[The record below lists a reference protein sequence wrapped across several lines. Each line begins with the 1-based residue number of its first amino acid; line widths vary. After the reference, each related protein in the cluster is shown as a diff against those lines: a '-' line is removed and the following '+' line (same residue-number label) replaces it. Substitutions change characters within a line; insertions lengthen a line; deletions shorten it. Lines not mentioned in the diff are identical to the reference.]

1 MGEVAA
7 TGPAASNHR
16 DSAGPL
22 GSGRVP
28 RLQRSD
34 QVQEPLWPD
43 ADPSP
48 WPEVGPEA
56 EDPFDGGVVCRYR
69 RKT

>member
-1 MGEVAA
+1 MGKVWLVWAHVLLLCAREAKE
-7 TGPAASNHR
+7 GLP
-16 DSAGPL
+16 
-22 GSGRVP
+22 
-28 RLQRSD
+28 D
-34 QVQEPLWPD
+34 QVQELLWPD

-56 EDPFDGGVVCRYR
+56 EDPFDVGVVCRYR